1 MSVILSYIL
10 IFLTFVYLTVSI
22 ILFIGTIRLRKKT
35 KFSDSLPYVSIIV
48 PAKNEEKLIAKC
60 LDSLLDQDYPADKY
74 EIIVINDRSI
84 DKTSDIIKS
93 YQGISDKIK
102 SMDVEAN
109 LSGLTGKQNAVNEG
123 LKISDGEIIM
133 NIDADCIATPKWVSK
148 TVAHFT
154 PDTGLTMGFNITYS
168 DEYNIFAELQSLDM
182 LFLMDSAS
190 GSVGNNVYSSCAGS
204 NIAYRKEIL
213 GDQGHQKLGLSVVED
228 TAVIHLVS
236 KSPNWKVNV
245 IYDKDAIVMTPAET
259 SFKGFINQRIR
270 WTVGGL
276 ATRSWIMLP
285 LYLIFL
291 YFLSFFIL
299 IPIAFSVDSLAKVV
313 LCSYVAK
320 LIIDYIR
327 CRYVCNSF
335 DRLELMKVFMIYE
348 FFMIFYSVII
358 GFGSLFI
365 RKIEWKGD
373 TYKVLKIKD

>member
-1 MSVILSYIL
+1 MSAILSYIL
-10 IFLTFVYLTVSI
+10 IFLTFIYFVVSI
-22 ILFIGTIRLRKKT
+22 TLLVGTIRLKKKT

-74 EIIVINDRSI
+74 EIIVINDRSV
-84 DKTSDIIKS
+84 DKTSSIIKS
-93 YQGISDKIK
+93 YQENHNIIK
-102 SMDVEAN
+102 SIDIKEN

-123 LKISDGEIIM
+123 LKISKSEIIM

-148 TVAHFT
+148 TIAYFA
-154 PDTGLTMGFNITYS
+154 PEIGLTMGFNITYGS
-168 DEYNIFAELQSLDM
+168 EYNIFAELQSLDM

-190 GSVGNNVYSSCAGS
+190 GSVGNNVCSSCAGS

-213 GDQGHQKLGLSVVED
+213 GDQGHQKLGLSVTED

-236 KSPNWKVNV
+236 KSPNWKVSV
-245 IYDKDAIVMTPAET
+245 IYDKDAMVMTPAET
-259 SFKGFINQRIR
+259 SFRGFIAQRIR

-276 ATRSWIMLP
+276 ATKSWIMLP
-285 LYLIFL
+285 LYSIFL
-291 YFLSFFIL
+291 YHLGFIIL
-299 IPIAFSVDSLAKVV
+299 IPVAFFVDSLAKTV

-327 CRYVCNSF
+327 CRHVCKSF
-335 DRLELMKVFMIYE
+335 DRLELMKVFMVYE
-348 FFMIFYSVII
+348 FFMIFYSAII

-373 TYKVLKIKD
+373 TYDVFKIED